1 MNIEQIATRFTD
13 RPHAEPGD
21 VAIDHP
27 YRARWWLPMPGSS
40 TAQLNP
46 ASGFKARF

>member
-13 RPHAEPGD
+13 RPHPEPGD

-27 YRARWWLPMPGSS
+27 TGPAGAYQSS
-40 TAQLNP
+40 APPPHAPSPTSP
-46 ASGFKARF
+46 PTP